1 MRQDGGEAAPEMC
14 DQGSALS
21 ARASPPSYVRPGRA
35 TSHQPTCYHSNPC
48 GRHLAR
54 LADTLEELRRQTHRI
69 DPSGRN
75 LNLGRIGTMC
85 EGADEQPVSPWRK
98 GVKHKSS
105 DAVRGRRRV
114 RCVGS
119 VARSGGENRI
129 VRERTTGIRES
140 TDHGTETH
148 PQRRTLRQ
156 PRRRPFCAHVRRA
169 ASRHRHRIIWVGA
182 AASAQGERCQNKS
195 GWSRNPAQV
204 SATAV

>member
-21 ARASPPSYVRPGRA
+21 AHASPPSYVRPGRA

-75 LNLGRIGTMC
+75 LDLGRIGTMC

-114 RCVGS
+114 RCG
-119 VARSGGENRI
+119 
-129 VRERTTGIRES
+129 
-140 TDHGTETH
+140 
-148 PQRRTLRQ
+148 
-156 PRRRPFCAHVRRA
+156 
-169 ASRHRHRIIWVGA
+169 
-182 AASAQGERCQNKS
+182 
-195 GWSRNPAQV
+195 
-204 SATAV
+204 